1 VLSRK
6 RQQTGAAMPHHDER
20 PEDRWQFRLNVIG
33 FTLVAILL
41 TWFCVFYGSDLLS
54 FLELLFSPRQSPYQ

>member
-1 VLSRK
+1 
-6 RQQTGAAMPHHDER
+6 MPHDER
-20 PEDRWQFRLNVIG
+20 PEDRWQFRVNVIG